1 MWVFFWG
8 MNMAISDFCMEL
20 HNAEQLSLEEYG
32 ILIRLLRWYSHYE
45 IRITNKD
52 IERFAKNWGVET
64 AKIMNIINLF
74 FLRIKGGWIHK
85 QIHEE
90 IKNKNKLALEQQKS
104 NVQTQP
110 RINKKDVKEI
120 KNYLRLGA
128 SYGGLARRYGVTP
141 MCIERIDNNET
152 WRTV

>member
-1 MWVFFWG
+1 MPYT
-8 MNMAISDFCMEL
+8 ISDFCAEL
-20 HNAEQLSLEEYG
+20 HFTEQLSLNEYG
-32 ILIRLLRWYSHYE
+32 ILIRLLRHYSHYE
-45 IRITNKD
+45 IRITKKD
-52 IERFAKNWGVET
+52 IERFAKDWDVET
-64 AKIMNIINLF
+64 AKIMHIINLF

-90 IKNKNKLALEQQKS
+90 IKNKNKLLLEQQKS
-104 NVQTQP
+104 NVQTEP

-128 SYGGLARRYGVTP
+128 SYGVLAKKYGVTP
-141 MCIERIDNNET
+141 SCIKRIDNNET